1 MSGGLSGQMQQILA
15 GGVGAARTGELRS
28 TLLARLGR
36 RSLETGGFNVP
47 GLREVITQLGAAPA
61 GKKREVLLKQAR
73 EAIESASDAV
83 INRVGQDLVDLRM
96 MATGGGGGG
105 GGDRLRQ
112 AFLDK
117 QVSLQGR
124 LNVLEARGV
133 DVAGQRARLAQAAQA
148 AQEGELRAARQT
160 QRFLSR
166 DVSLRENALR
176 VETLRAGTA
185 RTPEQVL
192 AARGGQQRGAADSLT
207 AREKALDRVASL
219 TNRINVLTAKGV
231 DNTGRLGRLAAI
243 EAEIA
248 QGRFATAQRLSTL
261 LTRDLKTQETGLR
274 IARLQQQQQARTADR
289 LPQPIG
295 PASPVLGGR
304 QFPGSPNFIAQG
316 LLPNPA
322 EQRRQAAEQRR
333 QLDAARR
340 RRQDITSNALIGGAF
355 PLLFGQGIGAS
366 VGGAVG
372 GGAGGAIGGQF
383 GFGLSLVGTAVGAQF
398 DAIIQKAGLLGQA
411 LSNPIKN
418 FDALQQGALLSSKGL
433 ERQVESLIAV
443 GRESEAAA
451 LIQQDLAASY
461 GGLEAAKR
469 LADEQD
475 RLNRS
480 WSELSINLAQL
491 ALTPIADSAA
501 DAASALRGLNEA
513 VSLLARIPTPSG
525 GGGGLLGGAARVV
538 GNTLNPASG
547 ILGGLGAAARFL
559 FPSRAAAPTTTSE
572 TTAAEGRRSSLLSA
586 QFKLITAQVQ
596 GYKDLALAAEKQVS
610 LEREAEDIARL
621 RARKAGQP
629 EIEARQAQGT
639 QERFEIAERTAQLQR
654 DTAAKALKDEQD
666 RTKAARET
674 AAAYQLISAESALQ
688 LSAIREQISNAQALA
703 AAPAGP
709 VRDTLSLRQQA
720 TGAISEARRR
730 ELQLGAE
737 IGAARLRGDEEGAAR
752 LVEQQKVAAEQTKLS
767 LITGATALKDAAT
780 QLRDSAAETQR
791 SLENLRGGNL
801 EFLNPRDQVALL
813 QNLRAQAAPEAL
825 RRGISL
831 QRGDDTI
838 ESEVNRLNRFLNFTR
853 SETQLVDQG
862 KQLSSALELATRP
875 ITISNETL
883 GVNLSAL
890 AASVDGLA
898 GKDWTVQVNVN
909 GTSGATVLG
918 DVAGAL

>member
-1 MSGGLSGQMQQILA
+1 
-15 GGVGAARTGELRS
+15 V
-28 TLLARLGR
+28 
-36 RSLETGGFNVP
+36 
-47 GLREVITQLGAAPA
+47 
-61 GKKREVLLKQAR
+61 
-73 EAIESASDAV
+73 
-83 INRVGQDLVDLRM
+83 
-96 MATGGGGGG
+96 
-105 GGDRLRQ
+105 
-112 AFLDK
+112 
-117 QVSLQGR
+117 
-124 LNVLEARGV
+124 
-133 DVAGQRARLAQAAQA
+133 
-148 AQEGELRAARQT
+148 
-160 QRFLSR
+160 
-166 DVSLRENALR
+166 
-176 VETLRAGTA
+176 
-185 RTPEQVL
+185 
-192 AARGGQQRGAADSLT
+192 RGGRA
-207 AREKALDRVASL
+207 
-219 TNRINVLTAKGV
+219 
-231 DNTGRLGRLAAI
+231 
-243 EAEIA
+243 
-248 QGRFATAQRLSTL
+248 
-261 LTRDLKTQETGLR
+261 
-274 IARLQQQQQARTADR
+274 
-289 LPQPIG
+289 
-295 PASPVLGGR
+295 
-304 QFPGSPNFIAQG
+304 FPGSPAF
-316 LLPNPA
+316 
-322 EQRRQAAEQRR
+322 
-333 QLDAARR
+333 LDAALPPLPPGFFQNQIRQRDEARR

-559 FPSRAAAPTTTSE
+559 FPPRAAAPTTTPE

-621 RARKAGQP
+621 RARNAGQP

-666 RTKAARET
+666 RTKAANET
-674 AAAYQLISAESALQ
+674 AVAYQLISAESALQ

-752 LVEQQKVAAEQTKLS
+752 LVEQQKAAAEQTKLS
-767 LITGATALKDAAT
+767 LITGATALKDAGAKLLEDAQNT
-780 QLRDSAAETQR
+780 AR
-791 SLENLRGGNL
+791 SLQGNREANLRFQTPDEQRRTL
-801 EFLNPRDQVALL
+801 QLL
-813 QNLRAQAAPEAL
+813 DEEVRAEVQ
-825 RRGISL
+825 RRGLRSVTFRGGSTEQQVQEKRAFVEFGREEQRLTKQAESISKAITL
-831 QRGDDTI
+831 A
-838 ESEVNRLNRFLNFTR
+838 NKP
-853 SETQLVDQG
+853 LVDSTDLLG
-862 KQLSSALELATRP
+862 AQLDTVAQVVADLVR
-875 ITISNETL
+875 
-883 GVNLSAL
+883 
-890 AASVDGLA
+890 
-898 GKDWTVQVNVN
+898 KDWTVFVN
-909 GTSGATVLG
+909 GIPTVLPISQQ
-918 DVAGAL
+918 AANNGAL